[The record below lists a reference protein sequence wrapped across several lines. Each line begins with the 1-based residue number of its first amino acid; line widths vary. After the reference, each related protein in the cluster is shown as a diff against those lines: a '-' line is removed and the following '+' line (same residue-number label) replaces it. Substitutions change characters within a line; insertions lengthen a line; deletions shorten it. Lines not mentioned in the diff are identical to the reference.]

1 MSKGDSKKEML
12 ERFEKMGIPKP
23 MNPITSPAPVKNAE
37 VASKL
42 DKIRNGALREDFSS
56 FIEKSEKVSASPT
69 VLPVPKVGNKPSDKS
84 VNAPKVETYTP
95 KSSSQASMI
104 ENMLFGDSNNKS
116 YASSKTDVQDFG
128 PNNVDTKTML
138 QNRLSQKYSE
148 KLNESDYSENNNHLN
163 LTEAELTEKI
173 TEIAKEVSKKMIK
186 SVILEMQKNGGELIA
201 ESKNV
206 RKAEILGKNKIKI
219 GNQTF
224 LIQPVK

>member
-12 ERFEKMGIPKP
+12 DRFEKMGIPKP
-23 MNPITSPAPVKNAE
+23 LNPVAAPALVKNQE

-56 FIEKSEKVSASPT
+56 FIEKAEKTSSSPT
-69 VLPVPKVGNKPSDKS
+69 VLPVPKVGKKPNEKS
-84 VNAPKVETYTP
+84 ANIPKVESYAP

-104 ENMLFGDSNNKS
+104 EDMMFGESNNKS
-116 YASSKTDVQDFG
+116 YASSKSDVQDYG
-128 PNNVDTKTML
+128 PNNVDTKTIL

-186 SVILEMQKNGGELIA
+186 SVILEMQKNGGELIT

-224 LIQPVK
+224 LIQPIK

>member
-23 MNPITSPAPVKNAE
+23 LNPVAAPTPVKNKE

-42 DKIRNGALREDFSS
+42 DKIRNGALKEDFSS
-56 FIEKSEKVSASPT
+56 FIEKAEKTSASPT
-69 VLPVPKVGNKPSDKS
+69 VLPVPKVGKKPGEKS
-84 VNAPKVETYTP
+84 ANTPKIETYTP

-104 ENMLFGDSNNKS
+104 ESMMFGDSNNSS
-116 YASSKTDVQDFG
+116 YASSKSDVKDYG
-128 PNNVDTKTML
+128 PSNVDTKSLL
-138 QNRLSQKYSE
+138 QSRLNKKYSE
-148 KLNESDYSENNNHLN
+148 QSLDESGLNNGNYLN

-186 SVILEMQKNGGELIA
+186 SVILEMQKNGGDLIT

>member
-23 MNPITSPAPVKNAE
+23 LNPVTAPNPVKNQE

-42 DKIRNGALREDFSS
+42 DKIRNGALKEDFSS
-56 FIEKSEKVSASPT
+56 FIEKAEKTSASPT
-69 VLPVPKVGNKPSDKS
+69 VLPVPKVGKKPSEKS
-84 VNAPKVETYTP
+84 ANTPKIETYTP

-104 ENMLFGDSNNKS
+104 ESMMFGESNNAS
-116 YASSKTDVQDFG
+116 YASSKSDVQDYG
-128 PNNVDTKTML
+128 PSNVDTKSLL
-138 QNRLSQKYSE
+138 QSRLNKKYSE
-148 KLNESDYSENNNHLN
+148 QSLDESGLNNANYLN

-186 SVILEMQKNGGELIA
+186 SVILEMQKNGGDLIT